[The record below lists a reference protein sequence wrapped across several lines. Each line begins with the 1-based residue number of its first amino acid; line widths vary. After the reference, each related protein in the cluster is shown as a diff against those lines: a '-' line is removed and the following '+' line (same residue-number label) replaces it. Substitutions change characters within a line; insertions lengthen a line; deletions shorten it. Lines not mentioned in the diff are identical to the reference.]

1 MKFSKLIVTLVIA
14 LNALF
19 TAATLLVFAKT
30 AKEPTG
36 LITAWF
42 TFTTGEL
49 WMLSKIKRTKLAKGG
64 DSADEN
70 PDDSN

>member
-49 WMLSKIKRTKLAKGG
+49 WMLSKIKRAKLKDG
-64 DSADEN
+64 DNSDEN